1 MLDRIL
7 NAVFPNACGICGRIN
22 ENSLCP
28 KCNIKLKELAKAKT
42 RKFKNKNYAYHAYMF
57 DYQGIIRD
65 KIIDYKFNDK
75 SYLYGTF
82 SESIIKNKKMCRFIK
97 KYDIIIPVPIHRKR
111 KSERGYNQTELLCK
125 NIAKRLEIE
134 MASDVLEKIK
144 YNVPQMSLNKIDRS
158 NNVKGVYVVRNLERI
173 RNKKVLLVDDIYTT
187 GSTVDECARVLKNV
201 GTLEISV
208 FTIAKD

>member
-1 MLDRIL
+1 M
-7 NAVFPNACGICGRIN
+7 
-22 ENSLCP
+22 
-28 KCNIKLKELAKAKT
+28 
-42 RKFKNKNYAYHAYMF
+42 
-57 DYQGIIRD
+57 
-65 KIIDYKFNDK
+65 
-75 SYLYGTF
+75 
-82 SESIIKNKKMCRFIK
+82 
-97 KYDIIIPVPIHRKR
+97 
-111 KSERGYNQTELLCK
+111 
-125 NIAKRLEIE
+125 
-134 MASDVLEKIK
+134 LEKIK